1 MQRPLIL
8 LAVVRRRAA
17 FPGGVPSGPPP
28 FVGAF
33 VSAFPAHSTTDVVLT
48 SDLVMIRYPMEP
60 LPARH
65 GSRILI
71 KALLGTSALVAA
83 SVASL
88 SALFLLRDRAA
99 FQRQFELRA
108 EALAGSL

>member
-1 MQRPLIL
+1 
-8 LAVVRRRAA
+8 
-17 FPGGVPSGPPP
+17 
-28 FVGAF
+28 
-33 VSAFPAHSTTDVVLT
+33 
-48 SDLVMIRYPMEP
+48 MEP

-71 KALLGTSALVAA
+71 KALLGTSALGAA

-108 EALAGSL
+108 EALAGSLAGQSQFALPLAHRTELEHMARVALDGELRVAFLILGEGGGG